1 MHYTPFDIDLVGGIG
16 PVMKQIE
23 NHLSIDTNKNPVY
36 VSFDIDGVC
45 SSHVEGT
52 GTRVRYGLTPR
63 EIIFILQYLRM
74 TDCLVHLDLVEVNPL
89 LELSRIQSSDFN
101 FQKMNMHGDHPSINT
116 DSETLYNACEFI
128 LRAFGKNYI

>member
-1 MHYTPFDIDLVGGIG
+1 MHYTPFDIDKIGGIG
-16 PVMKQIE
+16 SVMKQIE
-23 NHLSIDTNKNPVY
+23 NHFSIDTDKNPVY

-45 SSHVEGT
+45 SSYVEGT

-63 EIIFILQYLRM
+63 EIIFILQFLRM

-89 LELSRIQSSDFN
+89 LEVSRTEKKDFN
-101 FQKMNMHGDHPSINT
+101 FQKMNMHGDIPCINT
-116 DSETLYNACEFI
+116 ESETLYDACEFI